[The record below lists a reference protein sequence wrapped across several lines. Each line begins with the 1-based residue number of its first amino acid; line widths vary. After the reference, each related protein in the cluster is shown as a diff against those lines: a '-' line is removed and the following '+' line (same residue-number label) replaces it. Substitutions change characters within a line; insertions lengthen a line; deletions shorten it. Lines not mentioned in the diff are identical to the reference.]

1 MDYAINSLTQK
12 ALWGGF
18 IPFGFCS
25 YWGLRLLMRGLQGHV
40 LDSSGMA
47 IASRGWFIIG
57 GILLQLPLGGYA
69 YFVWKQGL
77 FGY

>member
-1 MDYAINSLTQK
+1 MDYAINSK
-12 ALWGGF
+12 AHEALWVGF

-25 YWGLRLLMRGLQGHV
+25 YWGLRLFMRALRGDI

-47 IASRGWFIIG
+47 TASRSWFIIG
-57 GILLQLPLGGYA
+57 GLLLQLPLAGYA